1 MGESDRYLDYK
12 NGRRK
17 MLLGQDGN
25 ALVAL
30 ITINIIFFLLL
41 LVIEVIY
48 DFSQVSKAD
57 FYNQVVQYFE
67 LPAQLSRLAQ
77 RPWTLL
83 TYMFTQVRVMGL
95 IGNMIWLWVFGYI
108 LQALTD
114 NKKLI
119 PIYIYGGVAGAV
131 VFIIV
136 SYTFP
141 ILKTALPT
149 ASIMGG
155 NAATMAVAMAT
166 TALAPRYKFFTNLN
180 GGIPIWV
187 VTMVYLLIDLAGVV
201 TLGAAHSMAHIAG
214 AAAGFVFIY
223 FLQKGND
230 GSIWMN
236 GFYHWF
242 IHMFSPN
249 NKSSSTKIK
258 EKVFYNTGGTSPF
271 KKTANITQNRVDE
284 ILDKIN
290 QKGYHFLTEE
300 EKNILKRAAEEDL

>member
-1 MGESDRYLDYK
+1 MGESDRYLDFK

-30 ITINIIFFLLL
+30 ITINIIFFILL

-108 LQALTD
+108 FQELTG

-119 PIYIYGGVAGAV
+119 PVYIYGGIVGAII
-131 VFIIV
+131 FIIA

-141 ILKTALPT
+141 ILKMQLPT
-149 ASIMGG
+149 ASVMGS

-187 VTMVYLLIDLAGVV
+187 VTMIYLLIDLAGVV

-214 AAAGFVFIY
+214 AATGFVFIY
-223 FLQKGND
+223 FLQKGKD
-230 GSIWMN
+230 GSVWMN
-236 GFYHWF
+236 NFYNWA
-242 IHMFSPN
+242 IHLFAPKNAGSYN
-249 NKSSSTKIK
+249 KIK
-258 EKVFYNTGGTSPF
+258 EKIFYNTGSASPF

-290 QKGYHFLTEE
+290 QKGYHFLTQE
-300 EKNILKRAAEEDL
+300 EKDILKRAAEEDL